1 MAVVGPAG
9 AGAER
14 DTVLVGG
21 APTSAEHLG
30 RPLAAGVIWWYAA
43 FVAEL
48 GLAILVIGG
57 LLVVD
62 RERLQ
67 WATAKVRDLIDWL
80 SS

>member
-1 MAVVGPAG
+1 MVGPAG
-9 AGAER
+9 AGPQR
-14 DTVLVGG
+14 NTFLVGP
-21 APTSAEHLG
+21 AKQASHLNQ
-30 RPLAAGVIWWYAA
+30 PLAAGHIWWYAA
-43 FVAEL
+43 FVAEI

>member
-9 AGAER
+9 AGAECNGF
-14 DTVLVGG
+14 LVETASTG
-21 APTSAEHLG
+21 AKQLSQ
-30 RPLAAGVIWWYAA
+30 PLAAGVIWWYAT